1 MEQLNDFRA
10 THKVLAEKQG
20 LNEKV
25 LDSYKFTPLKKFFEE
40 LNYTGERQEIQEQ
53 KTSFPT
59 ITYCDGVF
67 TLEGELPQGIEV
79 RPIKDYMNE
88 LKDLISEE
96 HTLSHL
102 HHSHF
107 GEGLFIKVAKDA
119 VIKTPVRLLNKLTDS
134 KLSTPT
140 HLIVAEKHSK
150 VSFIEETIG
159 SELPHT
165 LLTETYIK
173 ASPGAD
179 VEHIFLDQES
189 SLGLNHGT
197 IHGEISKD
205 STIRSFIFH
214 NSGKLNRKNLVLRLN
229 EPGAN
234 GESYALFLTN
244 EEEHSDVY
252 TLIDHRAA
260 DTTSAQMAK
269 GILDGNSKG
278 VFTGKIFIRPDAQR
292 VSSSQLNK
300 NLLLS
305 KKAQVHSQPQLEIFA
320 DDVKCS
326 HGSTTGQLSD
336 DEVFYFSARG
346 IPSEKARTLLAL
358 GFGLEIVQKITNEE
372 ARNYLHEKVL
382 KTLESKF
389 DLGEKK

>member
-1 MEQLNDFRA
+1 
-10 THKVLAEKQG
+10 
-20 LNEKV
+20 
-25 LDSYKFTPLKKFFEE
+25 
-40 LNYTGERQEIQEQ
+40 
-53 KTSFPT
+53 
-59 ITYCDGVF
+59 
-67 TLEGELPQGIEV
+67 
-79 RPIKDYMNE
+79 
-88 LKDLISEE
+88 
-96 HTLSHL
+96 
-102 HHSHF
+102 
-107 GEGLFIKVAKDA
+107 
-119 VIKTPVRLLNKLTDS
+119 
-134 KLSTPT
+134 
-140 HLIVAEKHSK
+140 
-150 VSFIEETIG
+150 
-159 SELPHT
+159 
-165 LLTETYIK
+165 
-173 ASPGAD
+173 
-179 VEHIFLDQES
+179 
-189 SLGLNHGT
+189 
-197 IHGEISKD
+197 
-205 STIRSFIFH
+205 
-214 NSGKLNRKNLVLRLN
+214 RKNLVLRLN

-269 GILDGNSKG
+269 GILDGNSRG